1 MRCRKQGNEE
11 RGNAGAGEGNNQR
24 GTGQSACTTRG
35 PVRREELSKQIAEA
49 AKAIGIHGSGSAHS
63 FRKAGGNAI

>member
-1 MRCRKQGNEE
+1 MLE
-11 RGNAGAGEGNNQR
+11 RAKGIINGEHVK
-24 GTGQSACTTRG
+24 A